1 MDSFETLLYEEREGV
16 AIVTLNRPEVHNAF
30 NMKMQRELRSVWTSL
45 RMNDGVRCVVL
56 TGAGDKAFCTGI
68 DRTETIE
75 DGYLQ
80 RPEAR
85 VSSTG
90 WVSTT
95 GRVSTPFMYNDA
107 GSNINPKEN
116 DLWKPV
122 VAAVNG
128 MACGGAL
135 YMLGEADI
143 IIAAEHATFFDPHVS
158 YGMVAGFE
166 STHLLQKLPLGE
178 TLRLVLLGAHE
189 RMSAL
194 RAHELGLVSEV
205 APASELLDRALW
217 VADAIAASPVLA
229 VQGTLR
235 AVWMAHE
242 AFRRE
247 ALKQVSTIVSLG
259 TAFEN
264 IEEGEQ
270 TYQTVR
276 PEWRLR

>member
-1 MDSFETLLYEEREGV
+1 
-16 AIVTLNRPEVHNAF
+16 
-30 NMKMQRELRSVWTSL
+30 
-45 RMNDGVRCVVL
+45 VL

-68 DRTETIE
+68 DRQEAIQ
-75 DGYLQ
+75 DSYLDNQ
-80 RPEAR
+80 EGR
-85 VSSTG
+85 SSG
-90 WVSTT
+90 T
-95 GRVSTPFMYNDA
+95 GRMSTPYMFNDP
-107 GSNINPKEN
+107 GSNINPKAN

-135 YMLGEADI
+135 YMLGEVDI

-178 TLRLVLLGAHE
+178 TLRVALLGAHE
-189 RMSAL
+189 RMSAS
-194 RAHELGLVSEV
+194 RAYQLGLVSEV
-205 APASELLDRALW
+205 TPAAELLDRAQW
-217 VADAIAASPVLA
+217 VAEAIAASPVLA

-242 AFRRE
+242 VSRRQ
-247 ALKQVSTIVSLG
+247 ALKEVSSIVSLG
-259 TAFEN
+259 TVFEN
-264 IEEGEQ
+264 IAEGQE
-270 TYQTVR
+270 TFKSAR

>member
-1 MDSFETLLYEEREGV
+1 VDSFKTLLYEERDGV

-30 NMKMQRELRSVWTSL
+30 DQTMQAELRSTWTSL
-45 RMNDGVRCVVL
+45 RTNDDVRVVVL
-56 TGAGDKAFCTGI
+56 TGAGQKAFCTGI
-68 DRTETIE
+68 DRTESIE
-75 DGYLQ
+75 EGYLERQ
-80 RPEAR
+80 KDRRRTRSGPA
-85 VSSTG
+85 
-90 WVSTT
+90 
-95 GRVSTPFMYNDA
+95 STPFMYNDP
-107 GSNINPKEN
+107 GSNLNPKRN

-178 TLRLVLLGAHE
+178 TLRVALLGAHE
-189 RMSAL
+189 RMSAA
-194 RAHELGLVSEV
+194 RAHQLGLVSEV
-205 APASELLDRALW
+205 VPAADLMDKALW
-217 VADAIAASPVLA
+217 VANAIAASPVLA

-242 AFRRE
+242 LSRRQ
-247 ALKQVSTIVSLG
+247 ALEQVSTLVSLG
-259 TAFEN
+259 TTYEN
-264 IEEGEQ
+264 IEEGQ
-270 TYQTVR
+270 RAFTSAR

>member
-30 NMKMQRELRSVWTSL
+30 NLKMQHELKHLWTTL
-45 RMNDGVRCVVL
+45 RTNDDVRVVIL
-56 TGAGDKAFCTGI
+56 TGAGEKAFCTGI
-68 DRTETIE
+68 DRAEAIQE
-75 DGYLQ
+75 GYLDK
-80 RPEAR
+80 EADPA
-85 VSSTG
+85 TK
-90 WVSTT
+90 T
-95 GRVSTPFMYNDA
+95 GRVSTPFMFNDP

-122 VAAVNG
+122 IAAVNG

-135 YMLGEADI
+135 YMLGEVDI

-178 TLRLVLLGAHE
+178 TLRVALLGAHE
-189 RMSAL
+189 RMSAV
-194 RAHELGLVSEV
+194 RAHQLGLVSEIV
-205 APASELLDRALW
+205 PQAELLERALW
-217 VADAIAASPVLA
+217 VADAIALSPVLA
-229 VQGTLR
+229 IQGTLR

-242 AFRRE
+242 VTRQQALRE
-247 ALKQVSTIVSLG
+247 VSTIVSLG
-259 TAFEN
+259 TVFDN
-264 IEEGEQ
+264 ISEGQ
-270 TYQTVR
+270 KTFQSAR